1 MRRSPA
7 AGRSEWWKTPSDV
20 TVNPERPGNARGR
33 SSGSIDGA
41 GLTPATKLRPPGL
54 LELEN
59 LLGRATRHAREC
71 ADVGQAGRVTIDF
84 ADLED
89 LERIYRV
96 IAG

>member
-1 MRRSPA
+1 MVEDAVRRE
-7 AGRSEWWKTPSDV
+7 GE
-20 TVNPERPGNARGR
+20 PEVPEPT
-33 SSGSIDGA
+33 STTIDGA

-59 LLGRATRHAREC
+59 LLAEHLETRVSVQMSAKR
-71 ADVGQAGRVTIDF
+71 GRVSIEF

>member
-1 MRRSPA
+1 M
-7 AGRSEWWKTPSDV
+7 
-20 TVNPERPGNARGR
+20 
-33 SSGSIDGA
+33 
-41 GLTPATKLRPPGL
+41 TPATKLRPPGL

-59 LLGRATRHAREC
+59 LLAEHLETR
-71 ADVGQAGRVTIDF
+71 VSVQMSSKKGRVSIEF